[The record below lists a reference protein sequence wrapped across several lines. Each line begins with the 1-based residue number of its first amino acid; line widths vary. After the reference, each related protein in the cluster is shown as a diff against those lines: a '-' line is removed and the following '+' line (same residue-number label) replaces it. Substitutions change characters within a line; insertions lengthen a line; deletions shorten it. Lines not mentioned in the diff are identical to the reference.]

1 MDLLRVNESASD
13 GGCVAHTSW
22 VSAGRRNQEDLV
34 QVSDG
39 HCSHRRRLRHGL
51 HNARL
56 IVRGDFI
63 ALDFS
68 LHGLRILHVLRHPVV
83 MDDLHLEA
91 KDSGD
96 ESFNPLVQTWKST
109 GKYQR

>member
-1 MDLLRVNESASD
+1 MDLLGISESASD
-13 GGCVAHTSW
+13 RGCVANTSW
-22 VSAGRRNQEDLV
+22 VSARRWNQKDFV

-63 ALDFS
+63 AFDFS
-68 LHGLRILHVLRHPVV
+68 LHGLRILDVLRHPVV
-83 MDDLHLEA
+83 MDDLHPEA
-91 KDSGD
+91 KDK
-96 ESFNPLVQTWKST
+96 W
-109 GKYQR
+109 